1 MDYLSL
7 FTDSPQAKSA
17 EESMATVPS
26 DSLLI
31 STFSWSSWSATA
43 KAITDYTTKA
53 CEPAAAPPSPEMAI
67 MKAYYEKAMSELKE
81 QLLMLQSSK
90 DEMEAACELKIANL
104 TQQLSRM
111 SKQMSSRVEAEVAVC
126 DERHSQ
132 HNYVLQA
139 NVDRYTAAAVT
150 LQAQLDRCSEISNLL
165 KADLDSFTQRNAV
178 LTADLGR
185 STKTITQLR
194 ATGRRLLASTFTLK
208 QQTLLFENVADDAT
222 NPASLVKSDLG
233 YSCRLTC
240 SGYNTLCTKSSP
252 SIFTP
257 YCTHFPAFTRNPI
270 VSSAASKKSSSLP
283 SWVGSDWSRLKTVG
297 MGETV
302 VVAELGDRC
311 GSSSSAYSSSSS
323 SGGSC
328 GGVSRERGFTF
339 TSLSSDGLY
348 GSSSS
353 SSGGGASIRAAG
365 GGADGGSG
373 SGAEVEGGVVVSVV
387 VLVTADDSG
396 EVSVKFAV
404 KGQGVE

>member
-1 MDYLSL
+1 MNYFSL
-7 FTDSPQAKSA
+7 FTDPQAKSA
-17 EESMATVPS
+17 DESMATVPS

-31 STFSWSSWSATA
+31 STLSWSSWSATA
-43 KAITDYTTKA
+43 TAITDYTIKA
-53 CEPAAAPPSPEMAI
+53 FEPAAATPSPEMFI

-139 NVDRYTAAAVT
+139 NADRYTAAAVT
-150 LQAQLDRCSEISNLL
+150 LQADLDRCTEISDLL
-165 KADLDSFTQRNAV
+165 KADLDSFTQRNTV

-185 STKTITQLR
+185 STKTVTQLR
-194 ATGRRLLASTFTLK
+194 ATGRRLLASAFTLK
-208 QQTLLFENVADDAT
+208 QQTLLFADVADEAT
-222 NPASLVKSDLG
+222 HQASLVKSDLG
-233 YSCRLTC
+233 YSCRLTP

-252 SIFTP
+252 SILTP

-270 VSSAASKKSSSLP
+270 ASSAASKKSSSLP

-302 VVAELGDRC
+302 VVAELGGSC
-311 GSSSSAYSSSSS
+311 GSGSPACSSS
-323 SGGSC
+323 SGGRC
-328 GGVSRERGFTF
+328 GGVGSERGFTS
-339 TSLSSDGLY
+339 TSSSSNGLY
-348 GSSSS
+348 GYSG
-353 SSGGGASIRAAG
+353 SSGGGASIDAAG
-365 GGADGGSG
+365 CG
-373 SGAEVEGGVVVSVV
+373 
-387 VLVTADDSG
+387 DDSG
-396 EVSVKFAV
+396 DCR
-404 KGQGVE
+404 GGGR